1 MKYLKQ
7 LLVILC
13 VSFAGELLY
22 HFLPLPVPASIY
34 GIVLMLAGLMS
45 RIIPLESVKETGM
58 FLIEIMPVMFISP
71 AAGVIDIADQVRGR
85 WLIYLVM
92 IVVSTA
98 VVMGVSGSVTQALE
112 RLSARSRKSSS
123 QKQSEGGEPDAE

>member
-71 AAGVIDIADQVRGR
+71 AAGVIDIADQIRGR

>member
-71 AAGVIDIADQVRGR
+71 AAGVIDIADQIRGR

-123 QKQSEGGEPDAE
+123 QKQPEGGEPDAE

>member
-13 VSFAGELLY
+13 VSFAGELLH